1 MSGWLRR
8 HSSVLPTLSQVN
20 AQRMLSQKRCDRL
33 LDNVLCNQ
41 CIDGKDDAF
50 AEGKGL
56 DWIPD
61 RHLSGMAG
69 TPDVC

>member
-1 MSGWLRR
+1 ML
-8 HSSVLPTLSQVN
+8 LTLSQVN
-20 AQRMLSQKRCDRL
+20 AQRVLWQKRRDRL
-33 LDNVLCNQ
+33 FDEVLCNQ

-56 DWIPD
+56 DWICD
-61 RHLSGMAG
+61 NCCHCRTVQYIFEQTV